1 MEIIWRFMKT
11 FILFWSDLIHIFI
24 ELLHFL
30 LIVIISGSIIVT
42 MAPTVTA
49 TLKLQYLPSGQSGNT
64 SDLAPRKGG
73 KQGDTNMT
81 LRWSS
86 VRFRSPLA

>member
-30 LIVIISGSIIVT
+30 LIVMISGSIIVR
-42 MAPTVTA
+42 MAPTLTA
-49 TLKLQYLPSGQSGNT
+49 TQTALFTRQGRAEICREGIHQIEAESIVKLKKLLELTWKIPY
-64 SDLAPRKGG
+64 
-73 KQGDTNMT
+73 
-81 LRWSS
+81 
-86 VRFRSPLA
+86 V

>member
-30 LIVIISGSIIVT
+30 LIVMISGSIIVR
-42 MAPTVTA
+42 MAPTLTA
-49 TLKLQYLPSGQSGNT
+49 TQTALFTRQGTAEICRERIDQIEAESIVKL
-64 SDLAPRKGG
+64 
-73 KQGDTNMT
+73 
-81 LRWSS
+81 
-86 VRFRSPLA
+86 